1 MHVLCV
7 HIEHCCSR
15 IASHTG
21 RQADTGGN
29 IVSIQG
35 WILSSYRGEYC
46 LHTGVNIVAMQGW
59 ILSPYRDEYFL
70 HTGVNIVSIQGW
82 ILSPQPLLS
91 SVTPEVQLW
100 QEPRHAEPEPPGG
113 AGRGHGR
120 GRGDQ
125 RRSRWRPG
133 PASPPPPAPATARHQ
148 QEQVRPQDAA
158 GPVTRKC
165 FIFTFHSIQKY
176 LMPTPKIFSAIRSA
190 QKILTFTHSFV
201 TSFLTYKNLQIC
213 LKVATFLGLFVRQA
227 GFPLYRVWM
236 RQNLFIFPPFSNILT
251 IKCFYLYQKF
261 ILTVKQ
267 KLLSHKTTLTSTF
280 NYRTFLLPQ
289 HKTSH

>member
-1 MHVLCV
+1 MLVQSSSRLPPPQTNGECLWPFNKRSGVALSRYIVHTLPLSTCRACIGHMSINRVHVCIL
-7 HIEHCCSR
+7 
-15 IASHTG
+15 
-21 RQADTGGN
+21 N
-29 IVSIQG
+29 IVVPALPAIQVAKQTQG
-35 WILSSYRGEYC
+35 WILSPYRGEYC
-46 LHTGVNIVAMQGW
+46 LHAGVNIVAIQGW
-59 ILSPYRDEYFL
+59 ILSPYRDEYCL

-133 PASPPPPAPATARHQ
+133 PAPPPPPAPATARHQ

-165 FIFTFHSIQKY
+165 FTFHS
-176 LMPTPKIFSAIRSA
+176 KIFDAKTINIFYHSIRSA
-190 QKILTFTHSFV
+190 EKILTFTHSFV
-201 TSFLTYKNLQIC
+201 TSF
-213 LKVATFLGLFVRQA
+213 
-227 GFPLYRVWM
+227 
-236 RQNLFIFPPFSNILT
+236 
-251 IKCFYLYQKF
+251 
-261 ILTVKQ
+261 
-267 KLLSHKTTLTSTF
+267 
-280 NYRTFLLPQ
+280 
-289 HKTSH
+289 